1 MFCFWANLTPTRTN
15 KERHYQLIKTT
26 RTQPGSSCDDDGR
39 RRTIRME
46 ASLSAT
52 EATTAITPTE
62 ETKATTTTN
71 KHLSFPPEGY
81 VCKLCHQPG
90 HWLQQCSEY
99 KQQKQQQQK
108 KKNNKKKKHKDGTVH
123 VPVPGVDPSRDD
135 IDAAKRLQQLPPPLC
150 LCKVKSRLKKV
161 KRSFATTATIPPP
174 TSGTFTGYV
183 EPDYEHSRAIGH
195 YFFFCAK
202 PKKDPTKCR
211 FARPVEQDSHAATR
225 SSPNTHQKK
234 KHAHDEFFS
243 TKRIQDKQK
252 KKKQKR

>member
-1 MFCFWANLTPTRTN
+1 
-15 KERHYQLIKTT
+15 
-26 RTQPGSSCDDDGR
+26 
-39 RRTIRME
+39 ME

-62 ETKATTTTN
+62 ETKSTATTTN

-99 KQQKQQQQK
+99 KQQQNQK
-108 KKNNKKKKHKDGTVH
+108 KKNKNKKKQHHKDGTVH
-123 VPVPGVDPSRDD
+123 VPVPGVDPSRED
-135 IDAAKRLQQLPPPLC
+135 IDAAKRLQQIPPPLC

-161 KRSFATTATIPPP
+161 KRSFATTATVPPP
-174 TSGTFTGYV
+174 TPGTFTGYV

-202 PKKDPTKCR
+202 PKQDPTKCR
-211 FARPVEQDSHAATR
+211 FARPVEQDSHAANR
-225 SSPNTHQKK
+225 SSSTNKTHQKK

-252 KKKQKR
+252 KKQKQKR